1 MARTPIIDDGESLI
15 DDSGTVLWSFIRGE
29 ALEFPIVINFLSDC
43 TDASGYVFNA
53 IVVEAE
59 NSPNQT
65 EAPDTLQAGGVV
77 TNFNVSPDG
86 GIRLLHAIGSP
97 NWAPATSYDAGDL
110 IYYTSNEKYY
120 TLLSGTDRIN
130 ATTPDIDPYWLETTK
145 NTVYLRFP
153 DTLGATWA
161 QKPKIGC
168 ATYGFF
174 ELQVQ
179 EPTGF
184 SFRRKWKPVRGMV
197 ELLYSPII
205 QPVE

>member
-1 MARTPIIDDGESLI
+1 MARTPIISDGESLI

-29 ALEFPIVINFLSDC
+29 ALEFPVVINFLTDC
-43 TDASGYVFNA
+43 TSVSGYVFDA

-65 EAPDTLQAGGVV
+65 AAPDTLQTDGVI
-77 TNFNVSPDG
+77 TNFNVTPDG
-86 GIRLLHAIGSP
+86 GIRQLVDQGTWSAG
-97 NWAPATSYDAGDL
+97 TGYDAGDL
-110 IYYTSNEKYY
+110 VFYSGDSTYY
-120 TLLSGTDRIN
+120 TLLSGTNRVN
-130 ATTPDIDPYWLETTK
+130 ATTPDADTWWLATTK
-145 NTVYLRFP
+145 NTIYIRFP
-153 DTLGATWA
+153 DTLGSTWA

-179 EPTGF
+179 EPVGF
-184 SFRRKWKPVRGMV
+184 AFRRKWKPVRGMI
-197 ELLYSPII
+197 ELLYSPLI